1 MYAEFTDDLITKNEM
16 IDSQHRELISKINDL
31 LISCEN
37 KSDKEG
43 AVKMIGYLS
52 DYTDFHFGAEEKL
65 QLSIGYPGY
74 EEHKAKHAELK
85 KSVQE
90 LKDMLAASNGPTAEF
105 EEKVKT
111 EVLEWLLYHIKGFD
125 RSVAEYKFMRD
136 NPDML

>member
-1 MYAEFTDDLITKNEM
+1 M
-16 IDSQHRELISKINDL
+16 
-31 LISCEN
+31 
-37 KSDKEG
+37 
-43 AVKMIGYLS
+43 KMLGYLS